1 VTSLPEEPDVHRRAD
16 FENPTSDSA
25 SLPEPQNL
33 KFERD
38 DWSLFRT
45 VEGLQQKAG
54 VAKDKLPRL
63 VLKELADNG
72 LDENATTVRTGELP
86 KGGWFVEDD
95 GPGIDGTPGDI
106 ARLFSIARPM
116 LSSKLLRLPTRGT
129 LGNGLRVVAGAV
141 LASGGSLN
149 VTTRNRR
156 IVLRPERDG
165 SSTVV
170 SSKPVKFPIGTRI
183 EIGFG
188 SALPCDD
195 DTPLYWADTACC
207 LAGSGSSY
215 SGKSSPWWYDAPQ
228 FHELLYASGSTPVRE
243 LISHL
248 DGCTGAKAGEIVAQ
262 ARLGR
267 ALCKDVT
274 RQQAERLLVAAR
286 KSARRVAP
294 ARLGG
299 VGQEAFPDHAYA
311 CAYGLARFGADE
323 PHAEIPFI
331 VEAWAEETDID
342 ADTDLSVCVNRT
354 PITGDIRAARD
365 KRDIDFYG
373 CGLHHNITQ
382 APKDA
387 QFSIWLNLTTP
398 YMPITS
404 DGKAPDLEPFFDE
417 IRAAVGKA
425 VKKAHRPNARGS
437 SQKDV
442 VLDNLDA
449 VIADV
454 SGDGEFRFNM
464 RQLFYGLRPIDQGGA
479 APGAAAQQF
488 HRHHHRLRERE
499 RRDRGDVPR
508 AAWQH
513 HSPAP
518 RRDHHARHAHGRGV
532 RAAGVD
538 LQQVGFHRE
547 GGRQRGVE
555 SGALAGTP

>member
-1 VTSLPEEPDVHRRAD
+1 
-16 FENPTSDSA
+16 
-25 SLPEPQNL
+25 L

-248 DGCTGAKAGEIVAQ
+248 DG
-262 ARLGR
+262 
-267 ALCKDVT
+267 
-274 RQQAERLLVAAR
+274 
-286 KSARRVAP
+286 AP
-294 ARLGG
+294 ARRPVRLSRRPGSAEHSARTSPASRPRGCWWLRGRAPGG
-299 VGQEAFPDHAYA
+299 WHRRA
-311 CAYGLARFGADE
+311 LA
-323 PHAEIPFI
+323 
-331 VEAWAEETDID
+331 AWARRRSPTMPMR
-342 ADTDLSVCVNRT
+342 ARTVSPGSAPTSRT
-354 PITGDIRAARD
+354 PKSPSSSRRGP
-365 KRDIDFYG
+365 KRRISM
-373 CGLHHNITQ
+373 LIQT
-382 APKDA
+382 
-387 QFSIWLNLTTP
+387 
-398 YMPITS
+398 
-404 DGKAPDLEPFFDE
+404 
-417 IRAAVGKA
+417 
-425 VKKAHRPNARGS
+425 
-437 SQKDV
+437 
-442 VLDNLDA
+442 
-449 VIADV
+449 
-454 SGDGEFRFNM
+454 
-464 RQLFYGLRPIDQGGA
+464 
-479 APGAAAQQF
+479 
-488 HRHHHRLRERE
+488 
-499 RRDRGDVPR
+499 
-508 AAWQH
+508 
-513 HSPAP
+513 
-518 RRDHHARHAHGRGV
+518 
-532 RAAGVD
+532 
-538 LQQVGFHRE
+538 
-547 GGRQRGVE
+547 
-555 SGALAGTP
+555 